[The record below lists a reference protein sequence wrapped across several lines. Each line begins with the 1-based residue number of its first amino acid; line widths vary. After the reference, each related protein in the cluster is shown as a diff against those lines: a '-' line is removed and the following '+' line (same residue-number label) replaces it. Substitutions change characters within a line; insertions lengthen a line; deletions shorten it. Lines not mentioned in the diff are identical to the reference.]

1 MCLKERRVRV
11 LSLRLRLTL
20 WYSAMLAGAL
30 LIFGGVVYFSISWNT
45 YNELKEEVRSQ
56 SDKLGIVGT
65 TFFNT
70 LDLNLDRQS
79 RIEGKDMYVQLV
91 NYSNGLI
98 RRSTNLIEQDLYI
111 PYPAAAAYPQRGFVE
126 TQVVIGSKKYNMI
139 TYQRPLVIDDE
150 LVGLLQVGAIPYNEE
165 QFLDGLL
172 NSLLI
177 ASILA
182 VLIAF
187 SIGMLIARQALRP
200 LEKVIDATRSIER
213 GSDLS
218 VRIPDPPVKDEIGTL
233 VDTLNLM
240 LSRLEKAYNELDE
253 AYKAQRRFVSDAS
266 HELRTPLT
274 TIRGNIDLLEKM
286 WSQTKNQAQLVEASN
301 SIIPFHQDH
310 FLLSQEAMTDISAEA
325 KRMST
330 LVNDLLALARADAGY
345 VMEKEAVDVYAL
357 TEAVVRRAQLL
368 PRQASWE
375 VGDLSALEGIF
386 VQGNEDYLQQ
396 LLFIFIENGFKY
408 TPEGSVTLKAER
420 KDDFMAWI
428 ISDTGLGI
436 NPEQVPHI
444 FDRFYRADESRG
456 VTAGTGLG
464 LAIAK
469 WIIDEHQGSVE
480 VTTEEGKGSTFTIW
494 LPIDFN

>member
-1 MCLKERRVRV
+1 
-11 LSLRLRLTL
+11 
-20 WYSAMLAGAL
+20 MLAGAL
-30 LIFGGVVYFSISWNT
+30 IIFGGIVYFFISWNT
-45 YNELKEEVRSQ
+45 YTDLKDEVRAQ
-56 SDKLGIVGT
+56 SEKLVIVGT
-65 TFFNT
+65 SFLNS

-91 NYSNGLI
+91 NYSNGKIL
-98 RRSTNLIEQDLYI
+98 RSTNLIDQELSI
-111 PYPAAAAYPQRGFVE
+111 PYPDADSLPQLGFVE

-139 TYQRPLVIDDE
+139 MYQRPLHIQDE

-165 QFLDGLL
+165 QFLKGLL
-172 NSLLI
+172 NSFLF
-177 ASILA
+177 ASIVT
-182 VLIAF
+182 VLVAF
-187 SIGMLIARQALRP
+187 SIGMIIARQALRP
-200 LEKVIDATRSIER
+200 IEKVIDATKSIER

-218 VRIPDPPVKDEIGTL
+218 VRIAEPPVKDEIGTL

-253 AYKAQRRFVSDAS
+253 AYRAQRRFVSDAS

-286 WSQTKNQAQLVEASN
+286 WSQTKVQAQLGEAAN
-301 SIIPFHQDH
+301 SIIPIHENH
-310 FLLSQEAMTDISAEA
+310 FELSQEAMMDISAEA

-345 VMEKEAVDVYAL
+345 VMEKYQVDVYAL
-357 TEAVVRRAQLL
+357 TEAIVRRAQLL
-368 PRQASWE
+368 PRRASWE
-375 VGDLSALEGIF
+375 VGDLSALQG
-386 VQGNEDYLQQ
+386 VTVYGNEDYLQQ

-408 TPEGSVTLKAER
+408 TPKGSVTLNAIR
-420 KDDFMAWI
+420 KDDYMAWI
-428 ISDTGLGI
+428 ISDTGLGM

-464 LAIAK
+464 LAIGK
-469 WIIDEHQGSVE
+469 WILDEHQGSVE

-494 LPIDFN
+494 LPIDFA

>member
-1 MCLKERRVRV
+1 M
-11 LSLRLRLTL
+11 SLRLRLTL

-30 LIFGGVVYFSISWNT
+30 IIFGGIVYFFISWNT
-45 YNELKEEVRSQ
+45 YTDLKDEVRAQ
-56 SDKLGIVGT
+56 SEKLVIVGT
-65 TFFNT
+65 SFLNS

-91 NYSNGLI
+91 NYSNGKIL
-98 RRSTNLIEQDLYI
+98 RSTNLIDQELSI
-111 PYPAAAAYPQRGFVE
+111 PYPDADSLPQLGFVE

-139 TYQRPLVIDDE
+139 MYQRPLHIQDE

-165 QFLDGLL
+165 QFLKGLL
-172 NSLLI
+172 NSFLF
-177 ASILA
+177 ASIVT
-182 VLIAF
+182 VLVAF
-187 SIGMLIARQALRP
+187 SIGMIIARQALRP
-200 LEKVIDATRSIER
+200 IEKVIDATKSIER

-218 VRIPDPPVKDEIGTL
+218 VRIAEPPVKDEIGTL

-253 AYKAQRRFVSDAS
+253 AYRAQRRFVSDAS

-286 WSQTKNQAQLVEASN
+286 WSQTKVQAQLGEAAN
-301 SIIPFHQDH
+301 SIIPIHENH
-310 FLLSQEAMTDISAEA
+310 FELSQEAMMDISAEA

-345 VMEKEAVDVYAL
+345 VMEKYQVDVYAL
-357 TEAVVRRAQLL
+357 TEAIVRRAQLL
-368 PRQASWE
+368 PRRASWE
-375 VGDLSALEGIF
+375 VGDLSALQG
-386 VQGNEDYLQQ
+386 VTVYGNEDYLQQ

-408 TPEGSVTLKAER
+408 TPKGSVTLNAIR
-420 KDDFMAWI
+420 KDDYMAWI
-428 ISDTGLGI
+428 ISDTGLGM

-464 LAIAK
+464 LAIGK
-469 WIIDEHQGSVE
+469 WILDEHQGSVE

-494 LPIDFN
+494 LPIDFA

>member
-1 MCLKERRVRV
+1 
-11 LSLRLRLTL
+11 
-20 WYSAMLAGAL
+20 MLAGAL
-30 LIFGGVVYFSISWNT
+30 IIFGGIVYFFISWNT
-45 YNELKEEVRSQ
+45 YTDLKDEVPAQ
-56 SDKLGIVGT
+56 SEKLVIVGT
-65 TFFNT
+65 SFLNS

-91 NYSNGLI
+91 NYSNGKIL
-98 RRSTNLIEQDLYI
+98 RSTNLIDQELSI
-111 PYPAAAAYPQRGFVE
+111 PYPDADSLPQLGFVE

-139 TYQRPLVIDDE
+139 MYQRPLHIQDE

-165 QFLDGLL
+165 QFLKGLL
-172 NSLLI
+172 NSFLF
-177 ASILA
+177 ASIVT
-182 VLIAF
+182 VLVAF
-187 SIGMLIARQALRP
+187 SIGMIIARQALRP
-200 LEKVIDATRSIER
+200 IEKVIDATKSIER

-218 VRIPDPPVKDEIGTL
+218 VRIAEPPVKDEIGTL

-253 AYKAQRRFVSDAS
+253 AYRAQRRFVSDAS

-286 WSQTKNQAQLVEASN
+286 WSQTKVQAQLGEAAN
-301 SIIPFHQDH
+301 SIIPIHENH
-310 FLLSQEAMTDISAEA
+310 FELSQEAMMDISAEA

-345 VMEKEAVDVYAL
+345 VMEKYQVDVYAL
-357 TEAVVRRAQLL
+357 TEAIVRRAQLL
-368 PRQASWE
+368 PRRASWE
-375 VGDLSALEGIF
+375 VGDLSALQG
-386 VQGNEDYLQQ
+386 VTVYGNEDYLQQ

-408 TPEGSVTLKAER
+408 TPKGSVTLNAIR
-420 KDDFMAWI
+420 KDDYMAWI
-428 ISDTGLGI
+428 ISDTGLGM

-464 LAIAK
+464 LAIGK
-469 WIIDEHQGSVE
+469 WILDEHQGSVE

-494 LPIDFN
+494 LPIDFA